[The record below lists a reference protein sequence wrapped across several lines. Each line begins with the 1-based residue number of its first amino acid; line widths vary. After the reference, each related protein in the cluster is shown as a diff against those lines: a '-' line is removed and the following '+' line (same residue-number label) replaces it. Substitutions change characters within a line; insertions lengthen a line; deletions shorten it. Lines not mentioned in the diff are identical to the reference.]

1 VKREIP
7 TINKDFRQWQ
17 KNAYKA
23 TFAKSETGSRDF
35 LCEATPGGGK
45 TDYGLWVAHT
55 FLQKKLA
62 SRLVVVAPTEN
73 LKEQWA
79 LSAAS
84 MGIDIDPEFKNSQGR
99 EASDYHGCVITYAQL
114 GQDPRVHELNVFSD
128 KTIVI
133 FDEVHHA
140 GESLSW
146 GDGVRQAFE
155 NAVYR
160 VALSGTAF
168 RSDDNQIPFITY
180 EAGVS
185 VADFRYSYAE
195 ALKDNVCRPVFFYA
209 FDGEM
214 KYKVGTENFEHSFT
228 DIIEKDLIPKRLK
241 TALDPTGGWMNTV
254 IIEAHNQLMDL
265 RANSHKDAAGL
276 VFAINQNHAR
286 EIAQVLFE
294 ITGIRPEVVL
304 SDESNGCHKIDRFK
318 KSSDPW
324 IICVKMISEGI
335 DIPRLRVGAYFTNV
349 KADLFF
355 RQAIGR
361 FVRVIASMKGLNQDA
376 YIFMPKDP
384 DLVKLAE
391 EIEKERVHALADCTP
406 GDTGENKDLFG
417 DYVPARKGSFE
428 MLGSRALQST
438 TLRANV
444 EITRGAKF
452 IQSGEADLSMFE
464 RKHRLKETI
473 NLTCKRLA
481 LRDARLANST
491 KAEFN
496 KYHKKWFDQGGKPIE
511 NETLEELQKRLEFV
525 QRFASN

>member
-1 VKREIP
+1 MKREIP
-7 TINKDFRQWQ
+7 NINKDFRQWQ
-17 KNAYKA
+17 KNAYRLTMEA
-23 TFAKSETGSRDF
+23 IQNGRRDF
-35 LCEATPGGGK
+35 LATATPGAGK
-45 TDYGLWVAHT
+45 TDFALWVAHT
-55 FLQKKLA
+55 FLQKKYA
-62 SRLVVVAPTEN
+62 TRLVVVAPTEN

-79 LSAAS
+79 LSAAR

-114 GQDPRVHELNVFSD
+114 GLDPRVHELNVFAE
-128 KTIVI
+128 KTIVV

-146 GDGVRQAFE
+146 GDGVKQAFE
-155 NAVYR
+155 NAVFR
-160 VALSGTAF
+160 LELSGTAF

-180 EAGVS
+180 EAGIS
-185 VADFRYSYAE
+185 VADFDYSYAE
-195 ALKDNVCRPVFFYA
+195 ALKDNVCRPVFFNV

-228 DIIEKDLIPKRLK
+228 DIIEKDLVPKRLK

-254 IIEAHNQLMDL
+254 IIEAHNKLMEL
-265 RANSHKDAAGL
+265 RSTSHKDAAGL

-286 EIAQVLFE
+286 DISQVLFE
-294 ITGIRPEVVL
+294 ITGVRPEVVL

-376 YIFMPKDP
+376 FIFMPKDP

-391 EIEKERVHALADCTP
+391 EIEKERVHALADCTS
-406 GDTGENKDLFG
+406 GEAGEQGEIFP
-417 DYVPARKGSFE
+417 DYVPSRKGNFE

-473 NLTCKRLA
+473 NLTCRRLA
-481 LRDARLANST
+481 IRDAQRMKQN
-491 KAEFN
+491 KAEFG
-496 KYHKKWFDQGGKPIE
+496 KYHKLWMEKGGKPIE
-511 NETLEELQKRLEFV
+511 VETLEELQKRLEFV